1 MKQVKLGLVM
11 LAHTTQNG
19 VIPGALWLKERT
31 LSGDLIFTQNES
43 EAFVFDIIDND
54 PGIIDNFIGSAGI
67 RIDEEYSVSLS
78 SIEGL
83 GSSYLTTRLLT
94 I

>member
-1 MKQVKLGLVM
+1 MEQVKLGLVM

-31 LSGDLIFTQNES
+31 LSGDLVFTQDEA
-43 EAFVFDIIDND
+43 EAFVFDEVAND
-54 PGIIDNFIGSAGI
+54 EGIIDNFIQTAGI

-78 SIEGL
+78 LQEGM
-83 GSSYLTTRLLT
+83 GSSYLASRIL
-94 I
+94 IN